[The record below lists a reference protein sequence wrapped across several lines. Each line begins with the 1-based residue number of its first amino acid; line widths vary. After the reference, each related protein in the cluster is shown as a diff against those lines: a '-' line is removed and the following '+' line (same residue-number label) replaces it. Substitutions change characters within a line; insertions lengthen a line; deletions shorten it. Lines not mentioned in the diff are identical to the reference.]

1 MKFTG
6 KININ
11 AVGVMRKLTYRENTE
26 IFFLFE
32 IFLNIFFLFHE
43 ILHFI
48 LVTGFNKYN
57 IMSDNK
63 VAVSKDYVDD
73 SVTFDSFNLDPRLLQ
88 AINKLGFEHP
98 TLIQSQSLRLS
109 LQEKKDIIAKASTG
123 SGKTAAY
130 CIPIL
135 QSILVDNESNSN
147 STNEIQSVVLVPTKE
162 LAQQV
167 SSFFKELTMYCGKVS
182 RSVNLNEIVNDQLL
196 SSILNEKPEILV
208 STPSRLL
215 SIIEANSNV
224 NLMNLKYLVIDEVDL
239 MISYGYDEDL
249 DKLTHYLN
257 LKQHMQV
264 FMMSATLNEDINGLK
279 EKFCN
284 KPAILKLQ
292 DLDNQNRRLLQY
304 YIKTNEYDKFLL
316 IYVILKLNLIR
327 GKILV
332 FVNNLDRGYKLKLF
346 LQNFGI
352 RSCIL
357 NSELPI
363 NSRLHILEEF
373 NKNVYNLLIATDESN
388 EYDEEDGENE
398 ENNDNIE
405 ELDTESTSET
415 INNTKANAKKSKKN
429 NSNKEYGVTRGVDFK
444 NVACVINFDLPT
456 SSKAYIHRVGRTAR
470 GGKNG
475 MALSF
480 VVMKNEWGKHKPS
493 SLPSARK
500 DERVFAKI
508 ERTQTKLGYEMSP
521 YQFDNKQ
528 LDNFRYRMDDSF
540 RSITQ
545 TAVREARL
553 KEIKMELMTSEKL
566 KRHFEE
572 NPQDLAT
579 LRHDKALSKIRAD
592 VNLKRVPDYLLPPG
606 ARQDVTKTGFVPFSK
621 NKKRSQGKRRTG
633 VKKKVDVLKRHRK

>member
-1 MKFTG
+1 
-6 KININ
+6 
-11 AVGVMRKLTYRENTE
+11 
-26 IFFLFE
+26 
-32 IFLNIFFLFHE
+32 
-43 ILHFI
+43 
-48 LVTGFNKYN
+48 
-57 IMSDNK
+57 MSDSN

-73 SVTFDSFNLDPRLLQ
+73 SITFDNFNLDPRLIQ

-98 TLIQSQSLRLS
+98 TLIQSQSIKLS

-130 CIPIL
+130 CIPII
-135 QSILVDNESNSN
+135 QSILVGKESSNSKN
-147 STNEIQSVVLVPTKE
+147 DNNNKIETVILVPTKE
-162 LAQQV
+162 LAKQV
-167 SSFFKELTMYCGKVS
+167 STFLKDLTIYCGKFIKI
-182 RSVNLNEIVNDQLL
+182 VNVNDIINDKLLTTVLNEN
-196 SSILNEKPEILV
+196 PEIIV
-208 STPSRLL
+208 STPSKLL
-215 SIIEANSNV
+215 SILELNSNIS
-224 NLMNLKYLVIDEVDL
+224 LMELKYLVIDEVDL
-239 MISYGYDEDL
+239 ILSYGYDEDL
-249 DKLTHYLN
+249 EKLSNYLN

-264 FMMSATLNEDINGLK
+264 FMMSATLNEDINK
-279 EKFCN
+279 FKFKFCN

-292 DLDNQNRRLLQY
+292 DLDNQNKRLLQY

-316 IYVILKLNLIR
+316 IYVILKLNLIK
-327 GKILV
+327 GKILI

-388 EYDEEDGENE
+388 EYDEEEEEEEEEKIGELEGEEKIEEE
-398 ENNDNIE
+398 END
-405 ELDTESTSET
+405 ET
-415 INNTKANAKKSKKN
+415 KKQQKQNNNN
-429 NSNKEYGVTRGVDFK
+429 NSKNKKKFEDAKEYSVSRGVDFK

-475 MALSF
+475 MSLSF
-480 VVMKNEWGKHKPS
+480 VTIKNEWGKHKQS

-500 DERVFAKI
+500 DEKILNKI
-508 ERTQTKLGYEMSP
+508 ERTQKKLGFQLEP
-521 YQFDNKQ
+521 YQFDKKQ

-545 TAVREARL
+545 TAIREARL

-572 NPQDLAT
+572 NPQDLET
-579 LRHDKALSKIRAD
+579 LRHDKALSKIRSD
-592 VNLKRVPDYLLPPG
+592 VNLKRIPDYLLPPG
-606 ARQDVTKTGFVPFSK
+606 ARQDAKKLGFIPFAK
-621 NKKRSQGKRRTG
+621 NKKRQQGKKRG
-633 VKKKVDVLKRHRK
+633 NGGKKKVDVLKKHRK

>member
-1 MKFTG
+1 
-6 KININ
+6 
-11 AVGVMRKLTYRENTE
+11 
-26 IFFLFE
+26 
-32 IFLNIFFLFHE
+32 
-43 ILHFI
+43 
-48 LVTGFNKYN
+48 
-57 IMSDNK
+57 MSDSK

-73 SVTFDSFNLDPRLLQ
+73 TITFDSFNLDPRLIQ

-98 TLIQSQSLRLS
+98 TLIQSQSIKLS
-109 LQEKKDIIAKASTG
+109 LQQKKDIIAKASTG

-130 CIPIL
+130 CIPII
-135 QSILVDNESNSN
+135 QSILVQNESKTADSK
-147 STNEIQSVVLVPTKE
+147 NEIQSVILVPTKE
-162 LAQQV
+162 LAKQV
-167 SSFFKELTMYCGKVS
+167 SNFLKELTIYCGKHVKV
-182 RSVNLNEIVNDQLL
+182 VNLNDIENNQLL
-196 SSILNEKPEILV
+196 TAVLNDRPEILV
-208 STPSRLL
+208 STPSKLL
-215 SIIEANSNV
+215 NV
-224 NLMNLKYLVIDEVDL
+224 LEEHSDVSLMELKYFVIDEVDL
-239 MISYGYDEDL
+239 MLSYGYDEDL
-249 DKLTHYLN
+249 EKLSNFLN

-264 FMMSATLNEDINGLK
+264 FMMSATLNEDINTLK
-279 EKFCN
+279 QKFCN
-284 KPAILKLQ
+284 KAAILKLQ
-292 DLDNQNRRLLQY
+292 DLDNQNKRLLQY
-304 YIKTNEYDKFLL
+304 YVKTSEYDKFLL
-316 IYVILKLNLIR
+316 IYVILKLNLIK

-388 EYDEEDGENE
+388 EYDD
-398 ENNDNIE
+398 
-405 ELDTESTSET
+405 DTEAEVGESTTDASMLDHGKDVEDNKSAKKLGKKSNDAKDYSTS
-415 INNTKANAKKSKKN
+415 
-429 NSNKEYGVTRGVDFK
+429 RGVDFK
-444 NVACVINFDLPT
+444 NVACVLNFDLPS

-470 GGKNG
+470 GGKSG

-480 VVMKNEWGKHKPS
+480 VVFKNEWGKHKAS

-500 DERVFAKI
+500 DEKVLAKI
-508 ERTQTKLGYEMSP
+508 ERTQKKLGYEIEP

-540 RSITQ
+540 RSVTQ

-572 NPQDLAT
+572 NPQDFET
-579 LRHDKALSKIRAD
+579 LRHDKALSKVRSD

-606 ARQDVTKTGFVPFSK
+606 ARQDVKKLGFVPFTK
-621 NKKRSQGKRRTG
+621 HKKRQQQGKRRSG
-633 VKKKVDVLKRHRK
+633 GKKKVDVLKKYRK

>member
-1 MKFTG
+1 MSG
-6 KININ
+6 ANI
-11 AVGVMRKLTYRENTE
+11 
-26 IFFLFE
+26 
-32 IFLNIFFLFHE
+32 
-43 ILHFI
+43 
-48 LVTGFNKYN
+48 
-57 IMSDNK
+57 
-63 VAVSKDYVDD
+63 AVSKDYVDD
-73 SVTFDSFNLDPRLLQ
+73 AVTFESFNLDPRLIQ

-98 TLIQSQSLRLS
+98 TLIQSQSIKLS

-130 CIPIL
+130 CIPII
-135 QSILVDNESNSN
+135 QSILVDAESRGADVNGD
-147 STNEIQSVVLVPTKE
+147 IQSVVLVPTKE

-167 SSFFKELTMYCGKVS
+167 TNFLKDLTMFCGKHA
-182 RSVNLNEIVNDQLL
+182 RCANLNDIVNDQLL
-196 SSILNEKPEILV
+196 ISVLNEKPEILV
-208 STPSRLL
+208 ATPSRLL
-215 SIIEANSNV
+215 TILEENSKV

-239 MISYGYDEDL
+239 MLSYGYDEDL
-249 DKLTHYLN
+249 EKLGKFLN

-264 FMMSATLNEDINGLK
+264 FMMSATLNEDINSLK

-292 DLDNQNRRLLQY
+292 DLDNQNKRLLQY

-316 IYVILKLNLIR
+316 IYVILKLNLIK

-388 EYDEEDGENE
+388 EYDEDNDE
-398 ENNDNIE
+398 EGTKAERPNNNSHKDK
-405 ELDTESTSET
+405 
-415 INNTKANAKKSKKN
+415 NTKDARD
-429 NSNKEYGVTRGVDFK
+429 YGVTRGVDFK
-444 NVACVINFDLPT
+444 NVACVLNFDLPT

-470 GGKNG
+470 GGKSG
-475 MALSF
+475 MSLSF
-480 VVMKNEWGKHKPS
+480 VVMKNEWGKHKSS

-500 DERVFAKI
+500 DEKVLGRI
-508 ERTQTKLGYEMSP
+508 ERTQKKLGYEISP
-521 YQFDNKQ
+521 YKFDEKQ

-540 RSITQ
+540 RSVTQ

-553 KEIKMELMTSEKL
+553 KEIKMELMASEKL

-579 LRHDKALSKIRAD
+579 LRHDKALSKVRAD
-592 VNLKRVPDYLLPPG
+592 VNLKRVPDYLLPAG
-606 ARQDVTKTGFVPFSK
+606 SRQDAKPIGFVPFTK
-621 NKKRSQGKRRTG
+621 HKKHAQGNKKRKSGGNR
-633 VKKKVDVLKRHRK
+633 KVDVLKKQRR

>member
-1 MKFTG
+1 MSEG
-6 KININ
+6 KI
-11 AVGVMRKLTYRENTE
+11 
-26 IFFLFE
+26 
-32 IFLNIFFLFHE
+32 
-43 ILHFI
+43 
-48 LVTGFNKYN
+48 
-57 IMSDNK
+57 
-63 VAVSKDYVDD
+63 AVSKDYVDD
-73 SVTFDSFNLDPRLLQ
+73 TVTFENFNLDPRLIQ

-98 TLIQSQSLRLS
+98 TLIQSQSIKLS
-109 LQEKKDIIAKASTG
+109 LQERKDIIAKASTG

-130 CIPIL
+130 CIPII
-135 QSILVDNESNSN
+135 QSILVDEETRANSASND
-147 STNEIQSVVLVPTKE
+147 IQSVILVPTKE
-162 LAQQV
+162 LSKQV
-167 SSFFKELTMYCGKVS
+167 ATFLKDLTMYCGKVVKT
-182 RSVNLNEIVNDQLL
+182 VNLNEIVNDQLL
-196 SSILNEKPEILV
+196 ASVLNEKPEILV

-215 SIIEANSNV
+215 TVLEENSNI
-224 NLMNLKYLVIDEVDL
+224 NLMELKYLVIDEVDL
-239 MISYGYDEDL
+239 ILSYGYDEDL
-249 DKLTHYLN
+249 EKLSNYLN
-257 LKQHMQV
+257 LKQSMQV

-279 EKFCN
+279 QKFCN

-292 DLDNQNRRLLQY
+292 DLDNQNKRLLQY

-316 IYVILKLNLIR
+316 IYVILKLNLIK

-388 EYDEEDGENE
+388 EYDENNEDDNE
-398 ENNDNIE
+398 DDLGGDIAAK
-405 ELDTESTSET
+405 ET
-415 INNTKANAKKSKKN
+415 NKKQGKGKN
-429 NSNKEYGVTRGVDFK
+429 SRSEYGVTRGVDFK
-444 NVACVINFDLPT
+444 NVACVLNFDLPS

-480 VVMKNEWGKHKPS
+480 VVLKKGWGTHKAS
-493 SLPSARK
+493 SLPSAKK
-500 DERVFAKI
+500 DEKVLSKI
-508 ERTQTKLGYEMSP
+508 ERTQKKLGYIIEP
-521 YQFDNKQ
+521 YQFDEKQ

-553 KEIKMELMTSEKL
+553 KEIKMELMTSDKL

-579 LRHDKALSKIRAD
+579 LRHDKALSKVRSD
-592 VNLKRVPDYLLPPG
+592 VNLKRVPDYLLPAG
-606 ARQDVTKTGFVPFSK
+606 ARQDVAKMGFVPFAK
-621 NKKRSQGKRRTG
+621 NNKRRAQGKRRTG
-633 VKKKVDVLKRHRK
+633 GKKKVDVLKKHRK

>member
-1 MKFTG
+1 
-6 KININ
+6 
-11 AVGVMRKLTYRENTE
+11 
-26 IFFLFE
+26 
-32 IFLNIFFLFHE
+32 
-43 ILHFI
+43 
-48 LVTGFNKYN
+48 
-57 IMSDNK
+57 MSGST

-73 SVTFDSFNLDPRLLQ
+73 TITFDSFDLDPRLTQ

-98 TLIQSQSLRLS
+98 TLIQSQSIKLS

-130 CIPIL
+130 CIPII
-135 QSILVDNESNSN
+135 QSILVENESRTADSK
-147 STNEIQSVVLVPTKE
+147 NEIQSVILVPTKE
-162 LAQQV
+162 LAKQV
-167 SSFFKELTMYCGKVS
+167 SNFLKELTIYCGKHVKV
-182 RSVNLNEIVNDQLL
+182 VNLNDIENDQLL
-196 SSILNEKPEILV
+196 TAVLNDRPEILV
-208 STPSRLL
+208 STPSKLL
-215 SIIEANSNV
+215 TILEEHSDVS
-224 NLMNLKYLVIDEVDL
+224 LMELKYFVVDEVDL
-239 MISYGYDEDL
+239 MLSYGYDEDL
-249 DKLTHYLN
+249 EKLSNYLN

-264 FMMSATLNEDINGLK
+264 FMMSATLNEDINSLK
-279 EKFCN
+279 QKFCN
-284 KPAILKLQ
+284 KAAILKLQ
-292 DLDNQNRRLLQY
+292 DLDNQNKRLLQY
-304 YIKTNEYDKFLL
+304 YVKTSEYDKFLL
-316 IYVILKLNLIR
+316 IYVILKLNLIK

-388 EYDEEDGENE
+388 EYDDDAEAEEGENATDSSRPADDKDAE
-398 ENNDNIE
+398 GKK
-405 ELDTESTSET
+405 S
-415 INNTKANAKKSKKN
+415 AKKSGKKVN
-429 NSNKEYGVTRGVDFK
+429 DAKDYSTSRGVDFK
-444 NVACVINFDLPT
+444 NVACVLNFDLPS

-470 GGKNG
+470 GGKSG

-480 VVMKNEWGKHKPS
+480 VVFNNEWGKHKAS

-500 DERVFAKI
+500 DEKVLAKI
-508 ERTQTKLGYEMSP
+508 ERTQKKLGYEIEP

-540 RSITQ
+540 RSVTQ

-553 KEIKMELMTSEKL
+553 KEIKMELMTSDKL

-572 NPQDLAT
+572 NPQDFET
-579 LRHDKALSKIRAD
+579 LRHDKALSKVRSD

-606 ARQDVTKTGFVPFSK
+606 ARQDVKKLGFVPFTK
-621 NKKRSQGKRRTG
+621 HKKRQQQGKRRSG
-633 VKKKVDVLKRHRK
+633 GKKKVDVLKKYRK